1 MSAQRKPSPPSDQRR
16 PPLDPPSSSGTRMAA
31 TQLPPIGPHHLGPPS
46 SLAYPGRLVLPPL
59 HPHSSSRPDLI
70 QYSSYP
76 RSLGSA
82 GPHFPTSEAH
92 RRGAPPPAN
101 IPWHI
106 MPLVERPPRSD
117 LGNPLSW
124 RSPSSP
130 VYVASRDT
138 ARPLSDRRSSAET
151 TSEAS
156 PTPTS
161 LQRNYRPTADE
172 DSRYSYAPLTEQPGR
187 RESGSSHRGSATS
200 SSPYGSTLSSI
211 SQPQVLTAFQQS
223 PQDM

>member
-1 MSAQRKPSPPSDQRR
+1 MSAQRKPPSPSDQRR
-16 PPLDPPSSSGTRMAA
+16 PPLDSSSSSGARMAA
-31 TQLPPIGPHHLGPPS
+31 TQLSPIGPHHLGPPS
-46 SLAYPGRLVLPPL
+46 SIAYPMRPVLPPL
-59 HPHSSSRPDLI
+59 HPHSSSRPDPV

-76 RSLGSA
+76 RSLGIA
-82 GPHFPTSEAH
+82 EPNFPTPEAH
-92 RRGAPPPAN
+92 RRGLQQPSN

-106 MPLVERPPRSD
+106 MPPVERPPRSE
-117 LGNPLSW
+117 LGNPLYL
-124 RSPSSP
+124 RSPSGP
-130 VYVASRDT
+130 VYVASRDA

-151 TSEAS
+151 MSEVP

-161 LQRNYRPTADE
+161 LGRCHRPTADE
-172 DSRYSYAPLTEQPGR
+172 EPRYSYAPLTEQPGR

-200 SSPYGSTLSSI
+200 SSPYGSALSYI